1 MMKYKA
7 IIFDMDGTQAS
18 FVQATSGIAT
28 RRRRSHSDSAN
39 YAGQAIIERAIRRG
53 VVA

>member
-18 FVQATSGIAT
+18 FVPG
-28 RRRRSHSDSAN
+28 HSDSAN
-39 YAGQAIIERAIRRG
+39 YAGQAIIECTVRRG
-53 VVA
+53 VIT